1 MADRETAAPR
11 PRSGGPSADEVETYL
26 RDHPDFLTDHPDLVN
41 LLIPPEAKRGDGVVD
56 LQRFMLER
64 VRGDLAKMQMQ
75 QNEILA
81 TSRGNLTTQN
91 RIHTSI
97 LAMLGATTLEHLIEI
112 ISTDIA
118 VHLEVDAVAL
128 GFEALDRLPAGG
140 NRSLLR
146 ILPKGAI
153 DRLVGAG
160 KDLALLADSEADS
173 QFFGSAATLVRSQ
186 ALLRL
191 QLRRDAPAGIL
202 GFGSRTPGKF
212 HPGQGT
218 ELLTFLGKV
227 VELTFRGWL
236 DRG

>member
-1 MADRETAAPR
+1 MADREPIKHPR
-11 PRSGGPSADEVETYL
+11 PAGPAADEVETYL
-26 RDHPDFLTDHPDLVN
+26 RDHPDFLVDHPDLVN
-41 LLIPPEAKRGDGVVD
+41 LLVPPEAKRGDGVVD
-56 LQRFMLER
+56 LQRFMLDR
-64 VRGDLAKMQMQ
+64 VRGELAKVQTQ

-81 TSRGNLTTQN
+81 TSRSNLTTQN
-91 RIHTSI
+91 RIHASV

-112 ISTDIA
+112 ITTDIA

-140 NRSLLR
+140 NRSQLR

-153 DRLVGAG
+153 DRFLGGG
-160 KDLALLADSEADS
+160 KDVTLLPDTLGDP
-173 QFFGSAATLVRSQ
+173 QLFGGAASLVRSQ

-191 QLRRDAPAGIL
+191 QLRRDAPLGIVA
-202 GFGSRTPGKF
+202 FGSRTPNKF

-227 VELTFRGWL
+227 VELTIRGWL

>member
-1 MADRETAAPR
+1 MAEREPAKHA
-11 PRSGGPSADEVETYL
+11 RSAGPGADEVETYL
-26 RDHPDFLTDHPDLVN
+26 RDHPDFLVNHPDLVN
-41 LLIPPEAKRGDGVVD
+41 LLLPPEAKRGDGVVD

-64 VRGDLAKMQMQ
+64 VRGDLTKLQTE

-81 TSRGNLTTQN
+81 TSRSNLTTQN
-91 RIHTSI
+91 RIHASV

-112 ISTDIA
+112 ITTDIA

-140 NRSLLR
+140 NRSQ
-146 ILPKGAI
+146 
-153 DRLVGAG
+153 LVVYFGNQSLEFVGGG
-160 KDLALLADSEADS
+160 KDVALFPDAPGDPQL
-173 QFFGSAATLVRSQ
+173 FGGAATLVRSQ

-191 QLRRDAPAGIL
+191 QLRRDAPLGIVA
-202 GFGSRTPGKF
+202 FGSRTANKF
-212 HPGQGT
+212 HPGMGT

-227 VELTFRGWL
+227 VELTIRGWL

>member
-1 MADRETAAPR
+1 MADRDTLPR
-11 PRSGGPSADEVETYL
+11 PRPAGPSADEVETYL

-41 LLIPPEAKRGDGVVD
+41 LLVPPEAKRGEGVLD
-56 LQRFMLER
+56 LQRYMLER
-64 VRGDLAKMQMQ
+64 VRGDLSKLQVQ

-81 TSRGNLTTQN
+81 TSRSNLITQN
-91 RIHTSI
+91 RVHASV

-112 ISTDIA
+112 ITTDLA
-118 VHLEVDAVAL
+118 VHIEVDAVTL

-140 NRSLLR
+140 NRTSMR
-146 ILPKGAI
+146 MLPRGAI
-153 DRLVGAG
+153 DKFIGAG
-160 KDLALLADSEADS
+160 KDLALIPDAPADA
-173 QFFGSAATLVRSQ
+173 QVFGSAATLVRSQ

-191 QLRRDAPAGIL
+191 QFRREAPQGIIA
-202 GFGSRTPGKF
+202 FGSRTPGKF

>member
-1 MADRETAAPR
+1 MADPR
-11 PRSGGPSADEVETYL
+11 PRPAGPSADEVETFL
-26 RDHPDFLTDHPDLVN
+26 RNHPDFLVDHPDLVN
-41 LLIPPEAKRGDGVVD
+41 VLLPPEAKRGEGVVD
-56 LQRFMLER
+56 LQRYMLER
-64 VRGDLAKMQMQ
+64 VRGDLSRVQTQ

-81 TSRGNLTTQN
+81 TSRSNLITQN
-91 RIHTSI
+91 RVHASVI
-97 LAMLGATTLEHLIEI
+97 AMLGATTLEHLIEI
-112 ISTDIA
+112 ITTDLA
-118 VHLEVDAVAL
+118 VHIEVDAVTL

-140 NRSLLR
+140 NRTSLR

-160 KDLALLADSEADS
+160 KDLALIPDAQPDAQL
-173 QFFGSAATLVRSQ
+173 FGSASTLVRSQ

-191 QLRRDAPAGIL
+191 QLRRDAPQGVLA
-202 GFGSRTPGKF
+202 FGSRTPDKF

>member
-1 MADRETAAPR
+1 MADRETLPR
-11 PRSGGPSADEVETYL
+11 PRPAGPSADEVETYL
-26 RDHPDFLTDHPDLVN
+26 RDHPDFLSDHPDLVN
-41 LLIPPEAKRGDGVVD
+41 LLVPPAARRGEGVVD
-56 LQRFMLER
+56 LQRYMLER
-64 VRGDLAKMQMQ
+64 VRGDLSKMQLQ

-81 TSRGNLTTQN
+81 TSRSNLITQN
-91 RIHTSI
+91 RVHASV

-112 ISTDIA
+112 ITTDLA
-118 VHLEVDAVAL
+118 VHIEVDAVTL

-140 NRSLLR
+140 NRTSLR
-146 ILPKGAI
+146 MLPKGAI
-153 DRLVGAG
+153 DRFIGAG
-160 KDLALLADSEADS
+160 KELALIPDAEADA
-173 QFFGSAATLVRSQ
+173 QIFGSAATLVRSQ

-191 QLRRDAPAGIL
+191 QLRRDAPQGIL
-202 GFGSRTPGKF
+202 AFGSRTPGKF

>member
-1 MADRETAAPR
+1 MADREPAPR
-11 PRSGGPSADEVETYL
+11 PRTGGPSADEVETYL
-26 RDHPDFLTDHPDLVN
+26 RDHPDFLVDHPDLVN
-41 LLIPPEAKRGDGVVD
+41 LLLPPEAKHGEGVVD

-64 VRGDLAKMQMQ
+64 VRGDLTRVQTQ

-81 TSRGNLTTQN
+81 TSRSNLSTQN
-91 RIHTSI
+91 RIHTAV
-97 LAMLGATTLEHLIEI
+97 LTMLGATTLEHLIETI
-112 ISTDIA
+112 TTDLA

-128 GFEALDRLPAGG
+128 GFEALDRLPPGG
-140 NRSLLR
+140 NRSSLR
-146 ILPKGAI
+146 MLPRGAI
-153 DRLVGAG
+153 DRFVGTG
-160 KDLALLADSEADS
+160 KDLALIADAQPDALL
-173 QFFGSAATLVRSQ
+173 FGGAATLVRSQ

-191 QLRRDAPAGIL
+191 QLRREAPLGIL